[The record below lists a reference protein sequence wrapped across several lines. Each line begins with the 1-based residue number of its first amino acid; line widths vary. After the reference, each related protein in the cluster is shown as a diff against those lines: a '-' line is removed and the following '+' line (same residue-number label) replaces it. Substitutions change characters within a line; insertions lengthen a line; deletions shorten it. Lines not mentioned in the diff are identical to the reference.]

1 MRDDPEPLGGECAG
15 RIVAVGDGVTG
26 LSVGDHVVAIAEAS
40 FASYVTTSSTLVRPI
55 PEGVGFADAAT
66 LPFAFMT
73 ADHALGTLGA
83 LKAGETVLIHAGAG
97 GVGMAAIQ
105 LAQASG
111 ATIIA
116 TAGTD
121 AKRER
126 LRDLGVSHV
135 FNSRTLDFENEIRD
149 LTKGRGV
156 DVVLNSLSGDFIG
169 ASVRCLTPTGR
180 FLEIGKREIWTQER
194 FAQVCPQGRY
204 YAIDLAA
211 ILAEDREATARLF
224 ARVLQRVEDGEL
236 RSLPFQTFPLERAAD
251 AFRFMAAA
259 RHVGKV
265 VLTRADAAA
274 SSLRSLNPRATYLI
288 TGGLSGL
295 GLLSARHLV
304 DRGAR
309 HLLLVGRRKAS
320 GPALEAIA
328 SFRAAGVQVV
338 TLQADI
344 GRVDDVRR
352 VLAAVPATAPL
363 RGVVHSA
370 GVLDDGALLQQDW
383 KRFAGPLGPKVEGSW
398 ALHVLTRGMRL
409 DFFVMY
415 SSLASMFGSAG
426 QGNHAAANAF
436 MDALALQRRTEG
448 LPAVSIAWGAWS
460 EIGAAAD
467 LGQRIDARGFEAIT
481 PERGLGWLDSVTE
494 ANLAQVAVF
503 PVRWPRFLAQPEAAR
518 PLFAQLRQHDP
529 EPSLTSSSP
538 GPSTR
543 QEHASIVDELNGAS
557 PSRRHELLIS
567 FVGEHVARVIGA
579 SAAEAI
585 DPRQPLHELGLDS
598 LMAVELRNRLAS
610 GLGVPGSL
618 PATLVFDHP
627 TLTAL
632 SAYLADH
639 VVLAGRPVTLDSA
652 PTVAVPADAVDAI
665 DLLSDAEVEELFE
678 RRTQRA

>member
-1 MRDDPEPLGGECAG
+1 
-15 RIVAVGDGVTG
+15 
-26 LSVGDHVVAIAEAS
+26 
-40 FASYVTTSSTLVRPI
+40 
-55 PEGVGFADAAT
+55 
-66 LPFAFMT
+66 
-73 ADHALGTLGA
+73 
-83 LKAGETVLIHAGAG
+83 
-97 GVGMAAIQ
+97 
-105 LAQASG
+105 
-111 ATIIA
+111 
-116 TAGTD
+116 
-121 AKRER
+121 
-126 LRDLGVSHV
+126 
-135 FNSRTLDFENEIRD
+135 
-149 LTKGRGV
+149 
-156 DVVLNSLSGDFIG
+156 
-169 ASVRCLTPTGR
+169 
-180 FLEIGKREIWTQER
+180 
-194 FAQVCPQGRY
+194 
-204 YAIDLAA
+204 
-211 ILAEDREATARLF
+211 
-224 ARVLQRVEDGEL
+224 
-236 RSLPFQTFPLERAAD
+236 
-251 AFRFMAAA
+251 
-259 RHVGKV
+259 
-265 VLTRADAAA
+265 
-274 SSLRSLNPRATYLI
+274 
-288 TGGLSGL
+288 
-295 GLLSARHLV
+295 
-304 DRGAR
+304 
-309 HLLLVGRRKAS
+309 
-320 GPALEAIA
+320 
-328 SFRAAGVQVV
+328 
-338 TLQADI
+338 
-344 GRVDDVRR
+344 
-352 VLAAVPATAPL
+352 
-363 RGVVHSA
+363 
-370 GVLDDGALLQQDW
+370 
-383 KRFAGPLGPKVEGSW
+383 
-398 ALHVLTRGMRL
+398 MRL